1 LLAPKGVIDLVL
13 GGERLGRPVE
23 VDVGR
28 IHYDLTRW
36 LGTTGSSAADGY
48 AMAPGTG
55 ELRDGERVG
64 IIGAAGPMGFMHV
77 IRALASGRP
86 GLAVTAVDIDDAR
99 LAHLAAVATPLA
111 SARGVSFAWLNSRVA
126 QPEPGFTRVGVMV
139 PSPALAAEAVLL
151 AGDGAIVD
159 LFAGFAI
166 GTRAPL
172 DLDELVR
179 KGVYLIG
186 TSGSMISDMRA
197 VLAKLEA
204 GTLDTNISVDAISGL
219 EGVADAL
226 AAVQA
231 RTSGGKIVI
240 YPMLSGVGMLKL
252 PELASALP
260 SVAAALDHGLWT
272 RAAEEALLAAAG
284 PGTRADTHAKGAAAQ
299 ED

>member
-1 LLAPKGVIDLVL
+1 
-13 GGERLGRPVE
+13 
-23 VDVGR
+23 
-28 IHYDLTRW
+28 
-36 LGTTGSSAADGY
+36 
-48 AMAPGTG
+48 M
-55 ELRDGERVG
+55 
-64 IIGAAGPMGFMHV
+64 
-77 IRALASGRP
+77 
-86 GLAVTAVDIDDAR
+86 
-99 LAHLAAVATPLA
+99 
-111 SARGVSFAWLNSRVA
+111 A

-139 PSPALAAEAVLL
+139 PSPALAAEAVQL
-151 AGDGAIVD
+151 AGQGAIVD

-172 DLDELVR
+172 DVDELVR

-204 GTLDTNISVDAISGL
+204 GVLDTNISVDAISGL
-219 EGVADAL
+219 DGVADAL

-252 PELASALP
+252 PELASNLP
-260 SVAAALDHGLWT
+260 AWPRRSITGSG
-272 RAAEEALLAAAG
+272 RAPRRKRCWRSPDRGRATPPAHRV
-284 PGTRADTHAKGAAAQ
+284 PGRIAQ